1 MPIALAEV
9 KTGNETENVINEI
22 HQVIYFLYQAKRN
35 KNIKK
40 K

>member
-9 KTGNETENVINEI
+9 KTGNKTENVINEI
-22 HQVIYFLYQAKRN
+22 HQVIYFLYQAKGN